1 MVDSFMNSRML
12 MSPLVEVIA
21 LTFGRD
27 CSRSEELMQASLSAR
42 LTAACEQLGIERE
55 GCLFLLTFLLY
66 S

>member
-1 MVDSFMNSRML
+1 